1 MESRKT
7 SMGGANTEVSENA
20 PTDTNARTSNE
31 PVEFDGSVSEEAR
44 RQMIA
49 QAAYFIAERNGFV
62 ACISSTIGSPQKS
75 KLTPDLGAR

>member
-49 QAAYFIAERNGFV
+49 QAAYFIAERNGFD
-62 ACISSTIGSPQKS
+62 GMHQ
-75 KLTPDLGAR
+75 LDDLLAAEVEVNARLGR